1 MITKG
6 DVLLSLRPGAE
17 WNVVGGVITW
27 LDTEQTEPTADEI
40 RDELVRLQYKA
51 EVEDYKEKRAGEYPP
66 KEDYLDGVVKNDQ
79 DQIDAYVA
87 ACQAVKDK
95 YPKATMDDDELASR
109 QAQALFDEQAI
120 NYTNAKERLEQY
132 LVSEGKESITTTE
145 VIGQDLNDETNE
157 FEDVVITTETPAI
170 DPVPATVD
178 IVNINDDGEEVVET
192 IENPLITKD
201 KLDRAAAQDVVDNT
215 PKAVKDHVDGV

>member
-66 KEDYLDGVVKNDQ
+66 REDYLDGVVKNDQ
-79 DQIDAYVA
+79 DQIDAYIA

-145 VIGQDLNDETNE
+145 VIGQDLNDKTNE

-170 DPVPATVD
+170 DPVPATID
-178 IVNINDDGEEVVET
+178 IVNINDDGEEVTET

-201 KLDRAAAQDVVDNT
+201 KLDRADAQAIVDNT
-215 PKAVKDHVDGV
+215 PQPVKDHVDGV

>member
-6 DVLLSLRPGAE
+6 EVLLSLRPGAE
-17 WNVVGGVITW
+17 WNVVGGIITW

-66 KEDYLDGVVKNDQ
+66 REDYLDGVVKNDQ
-79 DQIDAYVA
+79 DQIDAYIA

-132 LVSEGKESITTTE
+132 LVSEGKEATTTSVVVGE
-145 VIGQDLNDETNE
+145 VWNEDKFEMEDVIETNE
-157 FEDVVITTETPAI
+157 IAEIE
-170 DPVPATVD
+170 PVPATVD
-178 IVNINDDGEEVVET
+178 IVNINDEGEETTET

-201 KLDRAAAQDVVDNT
+201 KLDRAAAQDVIDNT

>member
-145 VIGQDLNDETNE
+145 VIGQDLNDETNA